1 MNHSNILFN
10 TTEANTQN
18 HLFYLLIFNKANRMI
33 SKLSQLYTDIWI
45 IAVVKLSSMIF
56 VPVLEKQPIRTLFN
70 IESVLIGRF

>member
-1 MNHSNILFN
+1 
-10 TTEANTQN
+10 
-18 HLFYLLIFNKANRMI
+18 MI